1 MCEITKTVNNHYY
14 EKHSLLAIVKFERKK
29 KITLEGHVMPR
40 CLRQDGDFQRSQKY
54 EAKYIMLYRII
65 SRQSSTVSK
74 IMLCKNIL
82 SNISWNFEP
91 IGEEI
96 FVWGLVLRTQKFL
109 IWTAYESKAKTVL
122 CPIAKEMSEGAEFVV

>member
-1 MCEITKTVNNHYY
+1 
-14 EKHSLLAIVKFERKK
+14 
-29 KITLEGHVMPR
+29 MPR

-74 IMLCKNIL
+74 IMLFKNIL
-82 SNISWNFEP
+82 SNISWHFEP

-96 FVWGLVLRTQKFL
+96 FVWGLVLRTNKCL
-109 IWTAYESKAKTVL
+109 IWTADESKAKTVH
-122 CPIAKEMSEGAEFVV
+122 CPLAKEMSEGAVFVV